1 MSPNDWNDSNANVW
15 NVNGSDNP
23 GNLNNNNVQNDNGV
37 RPAISLSS
45 CVKVFGTGTSN
56 DPYVVEYDNSC
67 INSSY
72 D

>member
-1 MSPNDWNDSNANVW
+1 MWDVG
-15 NVNGSDNP
+15 GSDDP
-23 GNLNNNNVQNDNGV
+23 DYLNDDYVQDGLGV